1 MELKAFVEKCKEEGH
16 FIEIFNSG
24 NYDRFRTSGGAKQE
38 DLAISLSHLYDRK
51 ATNDQFET
59 DIDRTWADRK
69 EKKPFLFNGSKFRL
83 HGVNNEDGDAA
94 VTLLLGQ
101 TCYKDYVCTNMK
113 NSHWGFLRDYG
124 KREYANEHACFSDAL
139 GVGSVVETSDS
150 KLIFIRRSHQV
161 YEDPG
166 HLDTPGGH
174 AEPSEVKLTNKQT
187 ENKMVVDID
196 DMNSKAVVYE
206 LFHSIVREVRDE
218 VNIPEEYISWPLL
231 TGIYRNHRT
240 GQKPGVCFRIRCS
253 LKGEEIQEFYHQGGL
268 EAYES
273 SELLLV
279 DLAEFHRGITSSQVK
294 ELFRDLTPGC
304 KACLYFYFN
313 LQTSITA

>member
-1 MELKAFVEKCKEEGH
+1 MELKTFVEKCKDEGH

-24 NYDRFRTSGGAKQE
+24 NHDRLCWNGGAKQE
-38 DLAISLSHLYDRK
+38 DLAISLSHHYDRM
-51 ATNDQFET
+51 AADDQFEASIEKTWT
-59 DIDRTWADRK
+59 DLK
-69 EKKPFLFNGSKFRL
+69 EKNPFLFNGSKFRL
-83 HGVNNEDGDAA
+83 HGVRNEAGDSLS
-94 VTLLLGQ
+94 LLLGQ
-101 TCYKDYVCTNMK
+101 TCYRDYVCTNMNDK
-113 NSHWGFLRDYG
+113 HWGFLRDYG

-174 AEPSEVKLTNKQT
+174 AEPSEVKQTNKQT
-187 ENKMVVDID
+187 ENTSVVDIE
-196 DMNSKAVVYE
+196 DMDGKAVVYE

-240 GQKPGVCFRIRCS
+240 GQKPGACFRIRCS
-253 LKGEEIQEFYHQGGL
+253 LKGEKIHEFYRKGGP

-273 SELLLV
+273 SQLLLV
-279 DLAEFHRGITSSQVK
+279 DLAEFQRGMSSSKVK
-294 ELFRDLTPGC
+294 ELFKDLTPGC

-313 LQTSITA
+313 LQTNFTV